1 MNFTMETT
9 DMDLG
14 DTPIENIFIND
25 FMPMANGTYVKVY
38 LLGYKYAYDKDI
50 NIEVNNN
57 TIAKH
62 LNIPL
67 IDVLNAWD
75 FWEGKGIIQ
84 KIPKDSEDKYDYSVK
99 FLNLKQ
105 LYIKNNYRAIDMR
118 QNMEKA
124 YTSSVEDLVGANQ
137 IPEINEMFNNIDYIM
152 RRQLVPN
159 EKKKVLE
166 WIHNYNMNPDII
178 EKAFFY
184 GVEKKGKR
192 NINYVGGIVRN
203 WYDQGITNVDAYQ
216 THLKETDEKFYRYE
230 RIMKYLGQSNRGATE
245 GEMEIIDKWF
255 EEYNFSM
262 EMVLKACEGSRKI
275 SNPNIN
281 YIDGILTSWYHKDV
295 NSIEDIETK
304 DKLPERQQK
313 TSGIKTAKAKQ
324 TRFHNFEQR
333 TSKMSAEE
341 LEAIAKRKR
350 EEYYSKAKGEVK

>member
-1 MNFTMETT
+1 
-9 DMDLG
+9 
-14 DTPIENIFIND
+14 
-25 FMPMANGTYVKVY
+25 
-38 LLGYKYAYDKDI
+38 
-50 NIEVNNN
+50 
-57 TIAKH
+57 
-62 LNIPL
+62 
-67 IDVLNAWD
+67 
-75 FWEGKGIIQ
+75 
-84 KIPKDSEDKYDYSVK
+84 
-99 FLNLKQ
+99 
-105 LYIKNNYRAIDMR
+105 
-118 QNMEKA
+118 
-124 YTSSVEDLVGANQ
+124 
-137 IPEINEMFNNIDYIM
+137 
-152 RRQLVPN
+152 
-159 EKKKVLE
+159 
-166 WIHNYNMNPDII
+166 MNPDII

-313 TSGIKTAKAKQ
+313 
-324 TRFHNFEQR
+324 NFR
-333 TSKMSAEE
+333 H
-341 LEAIAKRKR
+341 
-350 EEYYSKAKGEVK
+350 